1 MTSDVVRWLRPH
13 IANRNSADRTKIHV
27 NSQCDR
33 DSLLKSSFYKLMLMW
48 LVININVN
56 VVLSVEQLGAAAA
69 GSDNYRS
76 KANAQTDRYDVIGE
90 EVDDLPSE
98 HFTSTWAVHIPGGE
112 AEANRVAAE
121 HEFINLGQVCLI

>member
-13 IANRNSADRTKIHV
+13 VANRNSADRTKIHV

-33 DSLLKSSFYKLMLMW
+33 DSLLKSSFYKLMVMW

-56 VVLSVEQLGAAAA
+56 VVVSVEQLGASAA
-69 GSDNYRS
+69 GDDYRS
-76 KANAQTDRYDVIGE
+76 KADAQIDRYEAVGD
-90 EVDDLPSE
+90 EVDDLPTK

-121 HEFINLGQVCLI
+121 HEFINLGQVCSI